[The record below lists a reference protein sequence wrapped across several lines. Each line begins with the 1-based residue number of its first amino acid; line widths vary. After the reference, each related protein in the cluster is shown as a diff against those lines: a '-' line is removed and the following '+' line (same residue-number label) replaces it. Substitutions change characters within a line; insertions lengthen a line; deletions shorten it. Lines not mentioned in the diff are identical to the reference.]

1 MERSN
6 FKSCFLLGHSKPERS
21 TVQCKQAD
29 LTLLRRTE
37 SDIFLNGVLDGK
49 LDDCYG
55 METGPSDV
63 HSTLG
68 SPKSVNMSMGP
79 SINDVGNREGGRGQK
94 LVKIADG

>member
-6 FKSCFLLGHSKPERS
+6 FKSCFLLGHSKPKRA
-21 TVQCKQAD
+21 VQRKQAD

-68 SPKSVNMSMGP
+68 SPKSVNMSIVTIT
-79 SINDVGNREGGRGQK
+79 SKSLLLAANK
-94 LVKIADG
+94 

>member
-6 FKSCFLLGHSKPERS
+6 FKSCFLLGHSKPEHRS
-21 TVQCKQAD
+21 TAVQQAD

-55 METGPSDV
+55 IETGPSDV
-63 HSTLG
+63 HSTPG

-79 SINDVGNREGGRGQK
+79 SIHDVG
-94 LVKIADG
+94 D